1 LEDLP
6 AFDKL
11 AWIHHLC
18 EEQEIKTNAVRGGGS
33 LSGEVRGVVFISQHL
48 RTKVRGFVL
57 EEEIVSEVFSTG
69 KARAKKR
76 DTGDEFQV
84 EIDMQ

>member
-1 LEDLP
+1 
-6 AFDKL
+6 
-11 AWIHHLC
+11 
-18 EEQEIKTNAVRGGGS
+18 
-33 LSGEVRGVVFISQHL
+33 
-48 RTKVRGFVL
+48 VL

>member
-1 LEDLP
+1 MEDLP

-18 EEQEIKTNAVRGGGS
+18 EEQEIKTNAVRGS
-33 LSGEVRGVVFISQHL
+33 RSGEVRGVVFISQHL

-69 KARAKKR
+69 KARANKI
-76 DTGDEFQV
+76 DTGDEFQA